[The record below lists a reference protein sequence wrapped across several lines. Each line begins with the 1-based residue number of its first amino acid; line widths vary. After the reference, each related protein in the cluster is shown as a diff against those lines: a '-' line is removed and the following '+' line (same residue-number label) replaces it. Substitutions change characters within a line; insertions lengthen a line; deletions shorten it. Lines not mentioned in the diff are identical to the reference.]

1 MLIKFGDYTKLT
13 GVTNIWKART
23 RIQNDLNK
31 LYKSH
36 FKKMEQIQG
45 YILREESKQYSQQRE
60 EDYPSTGMIRKRA
73 VSSR

>member
-1 MLIKFGDYTKLT
+1 MTYKIFKFGHYTKLT

-36 FKKMEQIQG
+36 FKKMGKIQG
-45 YILREESKQYSQQRE
+45 YILREESKQYSRQRK
-60 EDYPSTGMIRKRA
+60 EDYPSTEMTRKGL
-73 VSSR
+73 